1 MSLLFKRYPNDI
13 NRNNT
18 STEGK
23 VAGDTDMNNFTT
35 TLNAVHH
42 YENDV
47 NAFVNK
53 NFKPWAQYFFLHKQL

>member
-1 MSLLFKRYPNDI
+1 MSLFFKRYPNDI

-23 VAGDTDMNNFTT
+23 AARDTDMNNFTT

-47 NAFVNK
+47 MEVMTDCDNCTCM
-53 NFKPWAQYFFLHKQL
+53 HK